1 MDWGQVIASAI
12 GGGASGLVSYAD
24 EAQKAREREDLA
36 SLKGQMQMDRL
47 MQSIEGKYQ
56 QAIAVQEIKTQA
68 ALDKIAAGGGG
79 RSSRA
84 RGLHEMTPEE
94 EASATAYYGSDK
106 KPTDPLLFD
115 RSTKE
120 GDAATR
126 GETEAGTDELRE
138 TGGKSGGPVGDAL
151 SRRTGGMVR
160 EAFDAKGYAEA
171 EDKRNNRNLKITT
184 ILTNPAAI
192 DNLSKAEAQDIINTV
207 TEFAL
212 KNPNADVGELLDRL
226 NLLKPGDKRMTMGK
240 DGSIFNEATGKVVK
254 EGDEGGGN
262 LITEMIKSVDA
273 QRKALASEASD
284 IKAAKQAE
292 LKDALPSEK
301 SAILQKYDPQLRE
314 IETKRQR
321 LDSLFEQINARV
333 GLAKPGAAAAKP
345 ATTTPMPTSAAPGVR
360 SVIDAI
366 KSKQPQ
372 R

>member
-1 MDWGQVIASAI
+1 MDWGQVIAGAI

-24 EAQKAREREDLA
+24 EAQKERSREDLA

-56 QAIAVQEIKTQA
+56 QAIAVQEARTQA
-68 ALDKIAAGGGG
+68 ALDKAAASGGG

-84 RGLHEMTPEE
+84 PALHEMTPEMAAQVDELYGVRRKATDRSGFETTTKQADPLSRMSPEE
-94 EASATAYYGSDK
+94 EA
-106 KPTDPLLFD
+106 
-115 RSTKE
+115 
-120 GDAATR
+120 AAI
-126 GETEAGTDELRE
+126 E
-138 TGGKSGGPVGDAL
+138 SGGDVGDAM
-151 SRRTGGMVR
+151 SRKTGGMVST
-160 EAFDAKGYAEA
+160 AFDAKGYAKA
-171 EDKRNNRNLKITT
+171 EDERTKRNAWINT
-184 ILTNPAAI
+184 ILTNPSAI
-192 DNLSKAEAQDIINTV
+192 DNLSKAETQDIINTV
-207 TEFAL
+207 TTYAL
-212 KNPNADVGELLDRL
+212 KNPKADVGELLDRL

-240 DGSIFNEATGKVVK
+240 DGSIYNEATGKVAK

-292 LKDALPSEK
+292 LKDALPSER
-301 SAILQKYDPQLRE
+301 STILQKYDPQLRE

-333 GLAKPGAAAAKP
+333 GLANPNAAAKP
-345 ATTTPMPTSAAPGVR
+345 ATTTQMPTSAAPNVR
-360 SVIDAI
+360 SVIDAF
-366 KSKQPQ
+366 KSRQTQ